1 MCGFSEKQILTTI
14 DLSKSEIY
22 RSLKNDMFT
31 IHGII
36 YSSFSTKEVRKLFQC
51 GSTQICILS
60 DEVPNKEHLAK
71 EFGISLSNIKT
82 YDYGKKLNKF
92 ISGKSY
98 QFSLICNPVVTRLGK
113 RIPLKTV
120 EERGVWLATR
130 CKTLGF
136 VIKEFWKVKGHP
148 VKGKNC
154 TLNGVVY
161 QGLLEITD
169 KEQFRKTI
177 LLGIGHEKAYGFGL
191 LWLEE
196 FK

>member
-1 MCGFSEKQILTTI
+1 MCDLSEKQILTMI
-14 DLSKSEIY
+14 NLSKSEIY
-22 RSLKNDMFT
+22 QNLKNDMFT

-36 YSSFSTKEVRKLFQC
+36 YSSFSTKEVKKLFQC
-51 GSTQICILS
+51 GSTQIRILS
-60 DEVPNKEHLAK
+60 EEVPNKEHLAK
-71 EFGISLSNIKT
+71 EFGISLGSIKT

-92 ISGKSY
+92 NSGKPY
-98 QFSLICNPVVTRLGK
+98 QFSLVCNPVVTRLGK

-130 CKTLGF
+130 CKNFGF

-154 TLNGVVY
+154 ILNGVVY
-161 QGLLEITD
+161 HGVLEITD